1 MMMTE
6 TKAYGMRLK
15 DHEALM
21 ASSSGGAFTALSDVF
36 LNSGNAVVC
45 SSFDFETHRQE
56 FRVITSK
63 KERDAARGSKY
74 FQSVPGDS
82 FRAAEQWLKDHPDGE
97 LLFVGMG
104 CQAAGFRSF
113 AAAKGFSDRVTV
125 TDIICHGSSS
135 PQLWYDYAEYIEK
148 QGRIDALSFRDKR
161 NGWER
166 PTAVAVINGSE
177 VPIHTYTKMF
187 YNRKALRLSCHKCPY
202 ATLRRAVDITIGDF
216 WNLKNS
222 HPEHYDKDGVSLVLV
237 HTEKGQ
243 RLFDEVRDKV
253 LWFESDTADC
263 LQKNLIAP
271 TPAASGRTRF
281 WKDYHEHGMDYM
293 IKKYGTDST
302 ADRVRKKLKR
312 MLSK

>member
-1 MMMTE
+1 M
-6 TKAYGMRLK
+6 
-15 DHEALM
+15 
-21 ASSSGGAFTALSDVF
+21 
-36 LNSGNAVVC
+36 
-45 SSFDFETHRQE
+45 
-56 FRVITSK
+56 
-63 KERDAARGSKY
+63 
-74 FQSVPGDS
+74 
-82 FRAAEQWLKDHPDGE
+82 
-97 LLFVGMG
+97 
-104 CQAAGFRSF
+104 
-113 AAAKGFSDRVTV
+113 
-125 TDIICHGSSS
+125 
-135 PQLWYDYAEYIEK
+135 
-148 QGRIDALSFRDKR
+148 
-161 NGWER
+161 
-166 PTAVAVINGSE
+166 AVINGSE